1 MRRRKK
7 GSLSEDE
14 AVMAMRRGAVLKL
27 LHAYGRGYEYYV
39 VPHTGVNGGHV
50 HRKDAEK
57 ILKRVDVHAHDD
69 GLFPDSPQSWKLGA

>member
-1 MRRRKK
+1 MRRRKR

-57 ILKRVDVHAHDD
+57 ILKRVDVRAHDD